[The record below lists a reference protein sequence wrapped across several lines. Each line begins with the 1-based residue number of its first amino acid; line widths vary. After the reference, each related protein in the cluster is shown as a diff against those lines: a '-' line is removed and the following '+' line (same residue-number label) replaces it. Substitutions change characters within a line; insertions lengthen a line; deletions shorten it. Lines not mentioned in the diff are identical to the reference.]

1 MVTVTDPKER
11 RRGLSQFQNQAGEQ
25 TFYVLHSIFH
35 TWNISNSSS
44 LSMYHRLRTMAGTT
58 EDPEVAAALDV
69 CVNVAENMTLD
80 ELSWTQD
87 PGTWMASQE
96 VAGFNSTLATMN
108 TKLDMLIAERDH
120 SNGPVAKRVSCCP
133 PLCSFLSSLLMM
145 LFSFSS
151 AQVQ

>member
-1 MVTVTDPKER
+1 M
-11 RRGLSQFQNQAGEQ
+11 
-25 TFYVLHSIFH
+25 FH

-58 EDPEVAAALDV
+58 EDPELAAAVDV
-69 CVNVAENMTLD
+69 CVNAAENMTTE

-120 SNGPVAKRVSCCP
+120 SNGPKP
-133 PLCSFLSSLLMM
+133 NG
-145 LFSFSS
+145 
-151 AQVQ
+151 

>member
-1 MVTVTDPKER
+1 
-11 RRGLSQFQNQAGEQ
+11 
-25 TFYVLHSIFH
+25 
-35 TWNISNSSS
+35 
-44 LSMYHRLRTMAGTT
+44 MAGTT

-108 TKLDMLIAERDH
+108 SKLDMLIAEREP